1 MCTNPRRNKGY
12 EGMKESSVTE
22 YRIWER
28 ELSSVVREDVSKEG
42 TFKLTLKDTRSQ
54 PGRLEVKHPGFRK
67 SYM

>member
-1 MCTNPRRNKGY
+1 
-12 EGMKESSVTE
+12 MKESSVTE

-54 PGRLEVKHPGFRK
+54 LGRLEVKHPGFRK